1 MNRLENIIKSD
12 IQNVSEEMLKLLE
25 NEIEFAVKN
34 FVSLRDNVRV
44 RYCRNGQ
51 NLKFMVEFEADRVR
65 PLGFIPHRY

>member
-51 NLKFMVEFEADRVR
+51 NLKFMV
-65 PLGFIPHRY
+65 